1 MRKRER
7 ELERERGFSVVNL
20 VYRLSLSNLSAIALA
35 AHYRAER
42 NRRIL
47 DSSKEERIAG
57 SDCAMSTSNINFAG
71 CTQYLHLITAVCAN
85 AISFSL
91 SFSSFS
97 PGHLSFPA
105 PFSVTAALVTSFSFS
120 SRPVRSL
127 CVRLLLLEE
136 NLMLPRLHNA
146 KSVRRLR
153 SARESLFCIR
163 DSERFW

>member
-1 MRKRER
+1 M
-7 ELERERGFSVVNL
+7 LIWCTGL
-20 VYRLSLSNLSAIALA
+20 VYPICRRLHSPLIIEQSAIVGSSIP
-35 AHYRAER
+35 RRR
-42 NRRIL
+42 N
-47 DSSKEERIAG
+47 EFAG

-127 CVRLLLLEE
+127 CVRLLLLDE